1 MLDDVINALTQM
13 VSPPLRAMLWKSIL
27 LALALIVVLGIALDR
42 LIVHLVDIGGASVET
57 TVGPHAHLPVDAI
70 AWLLSIAASLGIIVG
85 GVFLMPAVTAIVA
98 SFFAD
103 RIGEEVERAH
113 YPADPPGKALPL
125 WLAMWEGGKTA
136 LLAVLIY
143 LCAVPLLLFAGFG
156 AVIFFLATAYILSR
170 EYFELAAMRFRPP
183 AEAKALR
190 KAQRHDGLYRRPV
203 HRGFRVDPDRQSGD
217 AAVRHGADGAC
228 AQAADGRD
236 SLVHLRAEAVQ
247 RERALRNEQGVTATP
262 RWPARRSSAA
272 SPIALP
278 RRARC
283 LPRWRRSRIAAT
295 GTADRGRRIWSP
307 PRCAA

>member
-13 VSPPLRAMLWKSIL
+13 AAPPLRAMLWKSIL

-42 LIVHLVDIGGASVET
+42 LIVHLVYIGGASVET
-57 TVGPHAHLPVDAI
+57 TVGPQSHLPVDAI

-85 GVFLMPAVTAIVA
+85 GVFLMPAVTAIVG

-113 YPADPPGKALPL
+113 YPADPPGTALPL

-143 LCAVPLLLFAGFG
+143 LCAAPLLLFAGFG

-183 AEAKALR
+183 AEAKLLR
-190 KAQRHDGLYRRPV
+190 KRNAMTVYIAGLFIAAFVSIPIVNLATPLFAMALMV
-203 HRGFRVDPDRQSGD
+203 H
-217 AAVRHGADGAC
+217 
-228 AQAADGRD
+228 
-236 SLVHLRAEAVQ
+236 VHKRLS
-247 RERALRNEQGVTATP
+247 RERLAP
-262 RWPARRSSAA
+262 RT
-272 SPIALP
+272 ALP
-278 RRARC
+278 AER
-283 LPRWRRSRIAAT
+283 
-295 GTADRGRRIWSP
+295 
-307 PRCAA
+307 